1 MELAILIALVGLI
14 AYQQVMLVVQ
24 TRRHD
29 EDVRRLLERIHTSP
43 RIEVVPLEVQVTP
56 QVPAPQKLYI
66 SDAPYD
72 DQHWNDTVAPE
83 RKDDEE

>member
-1 MELAILIALVGLI
+1 MEYVAVIALVAVI
-14 AYQQVMLVVQ
+14 VFQQFALFRCQRNAEHAMSS
-24 TRRHD
+24 
-29 EDVRRLLERIHTSP
+29 LLERIHTSP

-72 DQHWNDTVAPE
+72 DEHWNDTVAPE
-83 RKDDEE
+83 RQEDDE